1 MKKPLQW
8 HPAFQA
14 VLQIEF
20 AEEAKYLQFLKE
32 YNLTD
37 SPLRVDTLI
46 IKVETGVKIQ
56 KKIGRIFRGYNI
68 IEYKGP
74 KDSHTVNSFFKV
86 ISYAGLLQSGTR
98 REREIPPEEITI
110 TLVGNHY
117 PRKLIKFLKTQYK
130 AQVENPYPGVF
141 YINGLLFPVQLLVQR
156 KLDQEENLWL
166 GRLRQDLSGE
176 KDVEALAR
184 AYRGKEKEPL
194 YSAAMDLIVRAN
206 RRIYEEGERMCDALN
221 ELFAEKMER
230 KRLEGKA
237 EGKAEGKTEG
247 KAEGKAL
254 AVLELLEEL
263 GPVPVSL
270 QKRILAQRD
279 LNQLSRWLK
288 AAAKAESLQAFEKG
302 MESAG

>member
-20 AEEAKYLQFLKE
+20 AEEAEHLQFLKE

-37 SPLRVDTLI
+37 SPLRIDTLI
-46 IKVETGVKIQ
+46 VKMEAGVRLR
-56 KKIGRIFRGYNI
+56 KKIGRIFRRYNI

-86 ISYAGLLQSGTR
+86 NSYAGLLQSGTR

-117 PRKLIKFLKTQYK
+117 PRKLIAFLKTRYGVR
-130 AQVENPYPGVF
+130 VENPYPGIF
-141 YINGLLFPVQLLVQR
+141 YIEGLLFPIQVLVQR
-156 KLDQEENLWL
+156 KLEQGENLWL
-166 GRLRQDLSGE
+166 NCLRQDLDGT

-184 AYRGKEKEPL
+184 AYKGKDKDPL

-206 RRIYEEGERMCDALN
+206 RKVYEEGMRMCDALN
-221 ELFAEKMER
+221 ELFADKLELQRME
-230 KRLEGKA
+230 GIT
-237 EGKAEGKTEG
+237 EGKTEG
-247 KAEGKAL
+247 KAEDIL
-254 AVLELLEEL
+254 MFLEEM
-263 GPVPVSL
+263 GSVPSSL
-270 QKRILAQRD
+270 REKILAQQD
-279 LNQLSRWLK
+279 LNLLSRWLK
-288 AAAKAESLQAFEKG
+288 LAAKAENLQEFERRIL
-302 MESAG
+302 

>member
-37 SPLRVDTLI
+37 SPLRIDTLI
-46 IKVETGVKIQ
+46 IKVDAGVKIQ

-141 YINGLLFPVQLLVQR
+141 YINGLLFPVQ
-156 KLDQEENLWL
+156 
-166 GRLRQDLSGE
+166 
-176 KDVEALAR
+176 
-184 AYRGKEKEPL
+184 
-194 YSAAMDLIVRAN
+194 VR
-206 RRIYEEGERMCDALN
+206 ER
-221 ELFAEKMER
+221 
-230 KRLEGKA
+230 
-237 EGKAEGKTEG
+237 
-247 KAEGKAL
+247 
-254 AVLELLEEL
+254 V
-263 GPVPVSL
+263 
-270 QKRILAQRD
+270 
-279 LNQLSRWLK
+279 
-288 AAAKAESLQAFEKG
+288 
-302 MESAG
+302 